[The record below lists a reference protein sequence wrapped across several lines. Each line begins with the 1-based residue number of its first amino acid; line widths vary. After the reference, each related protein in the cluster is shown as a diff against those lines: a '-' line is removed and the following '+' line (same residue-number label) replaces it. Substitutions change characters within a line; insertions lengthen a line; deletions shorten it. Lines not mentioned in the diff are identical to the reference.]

1 MHLVDF
7 VNNKTMPTNR
17 PAQIFEAMHDL
28 VHVYR
33 ARMMEGVASIHPEL
47 THNEVRALM
56 FVGRHPGATQKE
68 LVQHASADKAQIA
81 RLVALLLDK
90 GWLQCAPHEHDKRS
104 RCLHLSPQGQALF
117 NAVRQARSTLA
128 ADLLQPVPAASQAQL
143 LDLLEQLRGQLGR

>member
-1 MHLVDF
+1 MS
-7 VNNKTMPTNR
+7 TNR
-17 PAQIFEAMHDL
+17 PAQIFEAMHDM

-33 ARMMEGVASIHPEL
+33 ARMMEVVASIHPEL

-68 LVQHASADKAQIA
+68 LVQHSGADKAQIA

-104 RCLHLSPQGQALF
+104 RCLHLSPQGKALF
-117 NAVRQARSTLA
+117 QAVHDARAKLA
-128 ADLLQPVPAASQAQL
+128 AELLQPVPEALQAQL
-143 LDLLEQLRGQLGR
+143 LEMLEMLEKLRAQLRA